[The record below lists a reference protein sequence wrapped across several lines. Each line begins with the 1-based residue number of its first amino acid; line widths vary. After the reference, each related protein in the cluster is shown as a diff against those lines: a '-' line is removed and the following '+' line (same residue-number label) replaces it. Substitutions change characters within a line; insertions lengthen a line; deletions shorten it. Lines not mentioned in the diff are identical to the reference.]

1 MSHIVCTC
9 SIVLALLV
17 ASSSAFAQTDADII
31 RERVT
36 VGQRVVVT
44 DDQGQESDGKID
56 ALRADALSL
65 EIDGQTR
72 DVSYDGIIRIDGP
85 RDGVWDGALIGFG
98 VGAAVGT
105 AVACTYDCYF
115 AIMTVPF
122 LGARLALL
130 GSLIDALVH
139 RDPEIYQRG
148 RSTRV
153 SVGPMRGPSLRAA
166 AVTVSW

>member
-105 AVACTYDCYF
+105 AVACMYDCYF

-122 LGARLALL
+122 LGAPLALL

-148 RSTRV
+148 RSTCV